1 VGNVSGVV
9 DFNQLAHRVVQATV
23 ERDEPKPV
31 EQKTPAQLN
40 GHKGGVKGGKARA
53 KKLTASE
60 RSEIAR
66 NAARARWARHIDR

>member
-1 VGNVSGVV
+1 V
-9 DFNQLAHRVVQATV
+9 DFNQLAHRVVQATID
-23 ERDEPKPV
+23 RDEPKPG
-31 EQKTPAQLN
+31 ETKTPAQVN

-66 NAARARWARHIDR
+66 KAARARWTKHSS